1 MEGIDPG
8 LRDLAEVDRLV
19 HEPARLMI
27 LMVLYTV
34 ESADFTFVLNVTEL
48 TDGNLSSHLSKLE
61 AAGYVEIE
69 KGYAGKK
76 PRTRLRLTAEGR
88 LRSCLFAREEL
99 DLRTLLRSGAGDEEL
114 AGAIRAVV
122 QGKPERHGLSE
133 GGGESGGLAMSRV
146 GG

>member
-1 MEGIDPG
+1 MEGMDTG
-8 LRDLAEVDRLV
+8 VRDLAEVDRLV

-34 ESADFTFVLNVTEL
+34 ECADFIFLMNATEL

-76 PRTRLRLTAEGR
+76 PRTRLRLTAVGR
-88 LRSCLFAREEL
+88 QAVEDYRGTMEKALKN
-99 DLRTLLRSGAGDEEL
+99 L
-114 AGAIRAVV
+114 AG
-122 QGKPERHGLSE
+122 
-133 GGGESGGLAMSRV
+133 
-146 GG
+146 

>member
-8 LRDLAEVDRLV
+8 VRDLAEVDRMV

-34 ESADFTFVLNVTEL
+34 ERADFTFLMNVTEL

-61 AAGYVEIE
+61 AAGYVEVE

-76 PRTRLRLTAEGR
+76 PRTRLRLTAVGR
-88 LRSCLFAREEL
+88 QAVEDYRDTMEQALKN
-99 DLRTLLRSGAGDEEL
+99 L
-114 AGAIRAVV
+114 AG
-122 QGKPERHGLSE
+122 
-133 GGGESGGLAMSRV
+133 
-146 GG
+146 

>member
-8 LRDLAEVDRLV
+8 VRDLAEVDRMV

-34 ESADFTFVLNVTEL
+34 ERADFTFLMNVTEL

-61 AAGYVEIE
+61 AVGYVKVE

-76 PRTRLRLTAEGR
+76 PRTRLRLTAVGR
-88 LRSCLFAREEL
+88 QAVEDYRGTMEQALKN
-99 DLRTLLRSGAGDEEL
+99 L
-114 AGAIRAVV
+114 AG
-122 QGKPERHGLSE
+122 
-133 GGGESGGLAMSRV
+133 
-146 GG
+146 

>member
-1 MEGIDPG
+1 MGVIDLG

-34 ESADFTFVLNVTEL
+34 ESADFTFVLNATEL

-76 PRTRLRLTAEGR
+76 PRTRLRLTAEGCQAVER
-88 LRSCLFAREEL
+88 YRSTMHKALQNL
-99 DLRTLLRSGAGDEEL
+99 TS
-114 AGAIRAVV
+114 
-122 QGKPERHGLSE
+122 
-133 GGGESGGLAMSRV
+133 
-146 GG
+146 

>member
-1 MEGIDPG
+1 MGRSEPDV
-8 LRDLAEVDRLV
+8 RDLAEVDRLV

-76 PRTRLRLTAEGR
+76 PRTRLSLTAEGR
-88 LRSCLFAREEL
+88 
-99 DLRTLLRSGAGDEEL
+99 GAVERYRGTMEKALKNL
-114 AGAIRAVV
+114 A
-122 QGKPERHGLSE
+122 E
-133 GGGESGGLAMSRV
+133 
-146 GG
+146 

>member
-8 LRDLAEVDRLV
+8 VRDLAEVDRMV

-34 ESADFTFVLNVTEL
+34 ERADFTFLMNVTEL

-61 AAGYVEIE
+61 AAGYVEVE

-76 PRTRLRLTAEGR
+76 PRTRLRLTAVGR
-88 LRSCLFAREEL
+88 QAVDDYRDTMEQALKN
-99 DLRTLLRSGAGDEEL
+99 L
-114 AGAIRAVV
+114 AG
-122 QGKPERHGLSE
+122 
-133 GGGESGGLAMSRV
+133 
-146 GG
+146 

>member
-1 MEGIDPG
+1 MEGNVGFDPG
-8 LRDLAEVDRLV
+8 LRNLAEVDRLV

-34 ESADFTFVLNVTEL
+34 EKADFTFLINVTEL

-76 PRTRLRLTAEGR
+76 PRTHLRLTTLGR
-88 LRSCLFAREEL
+88 EAVDKYRSTMGQALQNL
-99 DLRTLLRSGAGDEEL
+99 
-114 AGAIRAVV
+114 
-122 QGKPERHGLSE
+122 QG
-133 GGGESGGLAMSRV
+133 
-146 GG
+146 

>member
-1 MEGIDPG
+1 MEGKAGIDSG
-8 LRDLAEVDRLV
+8 LRNLADIDRLV

-34 ESADFTFVLNVTEL
+34 EEADFTFLINATEL

-76 PRTRLRLTAEGR
+76 PRTRLRLTTAGRQAVENYRSTMQQALRNLEG
-88 LRSCLFAREEL
+88 
-99 DLRTLLRSGAGDEEL
+99 
-114 AGAIRAVV
+114 
-122 QGKPERHGLSE
+122 
-133 GGGESGGLAMSRV
+133 
-146 GG
+146 

>member
-1 MEGIDPG
+1 MEGSDPG

-34 ESADFTFVLNVTEL
+34 ESADFTFVLNITEL

-61 AAGYVEIE
+61 TAGYVEIE

-76 PRTRLRLTAEGR
+76 PRTRLRLTTVGR
-88 LRSCLFAREEL
+88 SAVEEYRGTMEKAL
-99 DLRTLLRSGAGDEEL
+99 KNL
-114 AGAIRAVV
+114 AG
-122 QGKPERHGLSE
+122 
-133 GGGESGGLAMSRV
+133 
-146 GG
+146 